1 MDGVRKVMRHSHRCR
16 CGGQRSRVFLFVA
29 VGLVFLAGAA
39 GCTRRFF
46 RTRADLQ
53 VDSLMGEKDKYPFWK
68 IDQYH
73 VYPDPRARFA
83 DWTNPDRPPV
93 PPDDPAAYD
102 LSPRPQKTPKAGVAY
117 IEGTGYLD
125 LLRKWDKENRARQ
138 EKDLEAARERR
149 RARGTA
155 RATPEE
161 LTLEERDRQIEEQ
174 IERELARPVG
184 RDRAIEENPPP
195 IGPQPFL
202 IGMEQLVELGF
213 INAREMQTAREA
225 LYLTALPVTVER
237 FAFSAQPFLTETII
251 REEAGRQSVDGKTN
265 NWQFTTGLGF
275 TKLFSTGALLLF
287 NFANQTVY
295 NLGKTKVGT
304 SSVSTV
310 SLDALQPFL
319 QGGGRAVTLE
329 PLTQAERNLLYAI
342 RDYMRFRQQFFVYL
356 ASGQPTFIPGVTP
369 GVGAFAPNTVASPA
383 AASPTI
389 TATVPALALG
399 TNPAVTQVKPG
410 AGGVL
415 GPLAG
420 IAVTPQGFLGTIYE
434 KGQLVNY
441 YKNIQSL
448 QRFLRQFEVYLEGGI
463 VNLVQVGQV
472 EQQLLKSIENVLGTQ
487 ASYRISLDQL
497 KQQLGLPLTVPL
509 DCESKYLK
517 PVIQQTERYED
528 LSADF
533 DALYNLAL
541 GLSSV
546 PPGELRGRLRR
557 LFAESTLARDT
568 RARERVLARWADW
581 ERTPPEKKGE
591 VPTPLNQRLE
601 GLRREVN
608 RLRDLRASLQGAA
621 LPAAEQTRLR
631 QLELELNLGYFERA
645 LRLYESEPW
654 KEIKNADKELEQ
666 AQRLLQQGRLFRF
679 VHRGFL
685 TLGEEAFDERQA
697 LIREQWPPLPP
708 VCVDGVDL
716 LAAPEEEALATMTRA
731 CLSNRLDLMN
741 NRAQLVD
748 AWRKIAVAANALL
761 GTFTVDYHL
770 DASTPLGHGQPFRF
784 EGSTTR
790 NQLFFNGSPPLVR
803 IVQRNQYR
811 STLVNYQQL
820 RRFLMQNED
829 QALFEVRIDLRN
841 LRAAANNYQRIQKR
855 NIELAYR
862 QVDQALQAFSQ
873 PQAPPGFAYPQT
885 LVGPTAGPPQ
895 AGDPAALTTQ
905 LLNVQGLLLQ
915 AQNDL
920 YNTWTSFLTTR
931 MALYRDMG
939 LMPLDS
945 RGVWI
950 DANAICDCNAAPAS
964 PSPAGPPAG
973 QPAPEQP
980 EQLPSP
986 KPLPAAA
993 AVPVADQR

>member
-1 MDGVRKVMRHSHRCR
+1 MSHSKRCR
-16 CGGQRSRVFLFVA
+16 RWGNRGRVFLFLA
-29 VGLVFLAGAA
+29 VTLALLAGAA
-39 GCTRRFF
+39 GCTRRFY
-46 RTRADLQ
+46 RKRADLQ
-53 VDSLMGEKDKYPFWK
+53 VDSLMAEKDKYPSWK
-68 IDQYH
+68 LDQYH

-83 DWTNPDRPPV
+83 DWTNPDRPPM

-102 LSPRPQKTPKAGVAY
+102 MAPRPQKTPHCGVAY

-125 LLRKWDKENRARQ
+125 LLRQWDKENRARQ
-138 EKDLEAARERR
+138 EREIEAVRERR

-161 LTLEERDRQIEEQ
+161 KTLEERDREIEEQ
-174 IERELARPVG
+174 IERELARPVA

-195 IGPQPFL
+195 TGPRPFL

-213 INAREMQTAREA
+213 LNAREFQLAREQ
-225 LYLTALPVTVER
+225 LYLTALPVTTER
-237 FAFSAQPFLTETII
+237 FAFAAQPFLTETIV

-265 NWQFTTGLGF
+265 NWQFNTGFGF
-275 TKLFSTGALLLF
+275 TKLFSTGGLLLF

-295 NLGKTKVGT
+295 NLGKTKLGT

-310 SLDALQPFL
+310 SLDAVQPFL

-369 GVGAFAPNTVASPA
+369 GVGAFAPNTVSAPA
-383 AASPTI
+383 ASAPTV
-389 TATVPALALG
+389 TAAVPVPALG
-399 TNPAVTQVKPG
+399 TTTAAVAVKPG

-415 GPLAG
+415 VPLAG

-434 KGQLVNY
+434 KGQLVNF
-441 YKNIQSL
+441 YKNILSL

-472 EQQLLKSIENVLGTQ
+472 EQQLLKSIENVLGQQ

-497 KQQLGLPLTVPL
+497 KQQIGVPLTVPL
-509 DCESKYLK
+509 DCESTYLQ

-533 DALYNLAL
+533 DALANQAGLL
-541 GLSSV
+541 GTV
-546 PPGELRGRLRR
+546 PPGELRNRLRR
-557 LFAESTLARDT
+557 LYAESTLVRET
-568 RARERVLARWADW
+568 RARDAVLARWADW
-581 ERTPPEKKGE
+581 ERTPPAKKGE
-591 VPTPLNQRLE
+591 VPTPIDQRLA
-601 GLRREVN
+601 
-608 RLRDLRASLQGAA
+608 RLREERRKLLDRRASLPGEA
-621 LPAAEQTRLR
+621 LPEAEQNRLNR
-631 QLELELNLGYFERA
+631 VEFDLNLGYFERD
-645 LRLYESEPW
+645 LRYYETEPW
-654 KEIKNADKELEQ
+654 KEIKDPDKKIEEARRTFLH
-666 AQRLLQQGRLFRF
+666 QQLFRF
-679 VHRGFL
+679 INRDFL
-685 TLGEEAFDERQA
+685 NLLEEPSDERRER
-697 LIREQWPPLPP
+697 IRNQWPPLAP

-716 LAAPEEEALATMTRA
+716 LSAPEEIALAVLTRA
-731 CLSNRLDLMN
+731 TLSNRLDLMN

-761 GTFTVDYHL
+761 GTFTVDYHV
-770 DASTPLGHGQPFRF
+770 DASTPFGHGQPFRF

-790 NQLFFNGSPPLVR
+790 DQLFFNGSPPLVR
-803 IVQRNQYR
+803 IVQRNTYR
-811 STLVNYQQL
+811 STLINYQQV

-873 PQAPPGFAYPQT
+873 PQAPPGGAALLPG
-885 LVGPTAGPPQ
+885 LVGPTAPAPV

-905 LLNVQGLLLQ
+905 LLNVQGNLLT

-920 YNTWTSFLTTR
+920 YNTWNAFLTGR

-939 LMPLDS
+939 VMPLDS

-950 DANAICDCNAAPAS
+950 DAHTNCDCNAAPAS
-964 PSPAGPPAG
+964 PGSPGPAAGPS
-973 QPAPEQP
+973 APEPP
-980 EQLPSP
+980 EQLPAP
-986 KPLPAAA
+986 KTLPPPAPA
-993 AVPVADQR
+993 PMGKGS